1 MKARSLLRASAAFA
15 MTAATAVPAS
25 AFTLHVLHINDFH
38 SRIQSINKYNSTCSA
53 EDETAGECFGG
64 AARVHTAINALRDE
78 LIAAGENVIVVDA
91 GDQFQGSL
99 FFTTFSGGAELEF
112 MNGIGFDAMVVG
124 NHEFDLGPEPL
135 LSFVE
140 GAEFPVIFGNA
151 DVSGDNMLAALDR
164 DSVIVEVGGERIGIL
179 GVVAEDTAETSSPGP
194 GISFGNAADTL
205 ADGVAALEA
214 EGVTKIIALTHVGV
228 PRDLELAASV
238 AGLDAIIGGH
248 SHTLFSNTVE
258 GAPPYPVMAEGVD
271 GATVP
276 IVQAGAYS
284 KYLGHLVLEFDD
296 EGAVTAATGDTIL
309 MDAGVEPDPG
319 VQARIAEMS
328 GPIDELMARKV
339 AEIGGDI
346 DGSRETCRAME
357 CPMGNL
363 VADALLD
370 RVASQGV
377 TIAIQN
383 GGGLRASIEGPEVT
397 KGEVL
402 TVLPFQNTLSTF
414 NLSGAGI
421 VAALENGFSEVEE
434 GAGRFPQVAGLKVI
448 WNPSAEPGSRV
459 VEVMVRDGEDWAPID
474 PAVTYAVATNNFM
487 RNGGDGYSVLSE
499 QGENAYD
506 FGPNLED
513 VVSDYLAANPGYE
526 PFTDGR
532 ITMVK

>member
-1 MKARSLLRASAAFA
+1 MSIRSLFLASSALAL
-15 MTAATAVPAS
+15 TAVPAS

-38 SRIQSINKYNSTCSA
+38 SRIQSINGFNSTCSD

-64 AARVHTAINALRDE
+64 AARLHTAINALRDE
-78 LIAAGENVIVVDA
+78 LVAAGENVIVVDA
-91 GDQFQGSL
+91 GDQFMGSL
-99 FFTTFSGGAELEF
+99 FFTTFSGAAEQEF

-135 LSFVE
+135 LKFVE

-151 DVSGDNMLAALDR
+151 DVSGDNMLAPLDR
-164 DSVIVEVGGERIGIL
+164 DSVILEVGGERIGIL

-194 GISFGNAADTL
+194 GVSFVNAADTL
-205 ADGVAALEA
+205 AAGVAALEA
-214 EGVTKIIALTHVGV
+214 EGVDKIIALTHVGV

-238 AGLDAIIGGH
+238 EGLDAIVGGH

-258 GAPPYPVMAEGVD
+258 GAPPYPVMAEAAG
-271 GATVP
+271 GGTVP

-296 EGAVTAATGDTIL
+296 AGVVTAASGDTIL
-309 MDAGVEPDPG
+309 MDASVTPDEGVL
-319 VQARIAEMS
+319 ARIAEKR
-328 GPIDELMARKV
+328 GPIDELMGRVV
-339 AEIGGDI
+339 AEIEGDI
-346 DGSRETCRAME
+346 DGSRETCRSGE
-357 CPMGNL
+357 CQMGNL

-370 RVASQGV
+370 RVADQGV

-383 GGGLRASIEGPEVT
+383 GGGLRASIGGPQVT

-402 TVLPFQNTLSTF
+402 TVLPFQNTLATF

-421 VAALENGFSEVEE
+421 VGALENGFSEVEE
-434 GAGRFPQVAGLKVI
+434 GAGRFPQVSGLKVV
-448 WNPSAEPGSRV
+448 WNPAAEPGDRV
-459 VEVMVRDGEDWAPID
+459 VEVMVRDGEAWAPID
-474 PAVTYAVATNNFM
+474 PAATYTVATNNFM
-487 RNGGDGYSVLSE
+487 RRGGDGYSVMSE

-513 VVSDYLAANPGYE
+513 VVSDYLAARPGYV

-532 ITMVK
+532 ITTVE

>member
-15 MTAATAVPAS
+15 ATAVTALPAG

-38 SRIQSINKYNSTCSA
+38 SRLQSINANDSTCSA
-53 EDETAGECFGG
+53 EDESAGECFGG
-64 AARVHTAINALRDE
+64 AARLHTAINTLRDE
-78 LIAAGENVIVVDA
+78 LVAAGENVIVVDA

-112 MNGIGFDAMVVG
+112 MNGVGFDAMVVG

-135 LSFVE
+135 LKFVE

-151 DVSGDNMLAALDR
+151 DVSGDNRLAALDR
-164 DSVIVEVGGERIGIL
+164 DSVIVEVGGERVGIL

-194 GISFGNAADTL
+194 GISFGSAADTL
-205 ADGVAALEA
+205 AEGVAALEA
-214 EGVTKIIALTHVGV
+214 EGVDKVIALTHVGV
-228 PRDLELAASV
+228 PKDLQLAGAV

-258 GAPPYPVMAEGVD
+258 GTRPYPVMAPGVD

-276 IVQAGAYS
+276 IVQAGAFS

-296 EGAVTAATGDTIL
+296 AGQVISATGDTIL
-309 MDAGVEPDPG
+309 MDASVEPDPD
-319 VQARIAEMS
+319 VLARIAEMS
-328 GPIDELMARKV
+328 GPIDELMAREV
-339 AEIGGDI
+339 ALIEGDI
-346 DGSRETCRAME
+346 DGSRETCRAQE
-357 CPMGNL
+357 CQMGNL
-363 VADALLD
+363 VADAILD

-383 GGGLRASIEGPEVT
+383 GGGLRASIGGPEVT

-402 TVLPFQNTLSTF
+402 TVLPFQNTLATF

-421 VAALENGFSEVEE
+421 VAALENGFSLVEE
-434 GAGRFPQVAGLKVI
+434 GAGRFPQVAGLKVV
-448 WNPSAEPGSRV
+448 WDPAAEPGSRV
-459 VEVMVRDGEDWAPID
+459 VEVSVRDGEGWAPID
-474 PAVTYAVATNNFM
+474 PAATYTVASNNFM
-487 RNGGDGYSVLSE
+487 RKGGDGYAMFSE

-513 VVSDYLAANPGYE
+513 VVSDYLAANPGYV
-526 PFTDGR
+526 PFIDGR
-532 ITMVK
+532 ITTVQ